1 MVKICFRGIELEYS
15 NKNADKKLVLIFDSI
30 ENIYI
35 TNNMPKFGDNFEDMF
50 DRHLNNDA
58 NNYQMK
64 ELSERLRLI
73 KLGFKF
79 CNLSF
84 FLRVLND

>member
-1 MVKICFRGIELEYS
+1 MGHVRFYSIQKDELVKICFRGIELEYS
-15 NKNADKKLVLIFDSI
+15 NKNADKKLELIFDGI

-50 DRHLNNDA
+50 DGHLNNDA

-64 ELSERLRLI
+64 ELSERLI
-73 KLGFKF
+73 KLGF
-79 CNLSF
+79 
-84 FLRVLND
+84 